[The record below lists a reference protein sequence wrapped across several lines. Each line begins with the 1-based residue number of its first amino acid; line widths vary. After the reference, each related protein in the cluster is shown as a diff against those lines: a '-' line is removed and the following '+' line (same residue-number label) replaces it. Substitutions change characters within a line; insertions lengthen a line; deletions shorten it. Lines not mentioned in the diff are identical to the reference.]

1 LDEDPRPF
9 DRLVDIALNLAK
21 LSLSSV
27 CSFCTLPSGANDGV
41 LLGVDRCG
49 KIDKA
54 YDRDSTKDEKR
65 SS

>member
-1 LDEDPRPF
+1 LSQQ
-9 DRLVDIALNLAK
+9 RLFVLHASIRAD
-21 LSLSSV
+21 
-27 CSFCTLPSGANDGV
+27 DGV